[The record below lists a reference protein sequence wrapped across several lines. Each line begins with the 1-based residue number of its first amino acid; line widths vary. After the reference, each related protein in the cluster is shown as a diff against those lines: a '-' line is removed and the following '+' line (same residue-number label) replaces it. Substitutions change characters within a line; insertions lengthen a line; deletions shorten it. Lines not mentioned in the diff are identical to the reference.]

1 MTLLLQISDP
11 HFGTEQQ
18 PVVEALLRLAN
29 TQRPDLV
36 VMSGDITQR
45 ARRAQFSAA
54 RAFVDKFGATPF
66 IVVPG
71 NHDIPLYNL
80 FARMAHPYAN
90 YRRVF
95 GYDLEPV
102 FESAALLVIGVNT
115 TRAYRHKDGEVS
127 VQQVERVVRRLERAT
142 PRQLRVV
149 VTHQPVAAARAGDN
163 RNLLHGREYAVQRWA
178 QAGAD
183 LILGGHIHLPYVF
196 PLHAAYKD
204 LARGMWAVQAGTSLS
219 SRVRGSVPNS
229 VNVIDYDELYEA
241 SPAGERRA
249 TIARWDFNRARA
261 SFEPITRHELDFN
274 AESLN
279 TPLTTFS

>member
-11 HFGTEQQ
+11 HFGTEQP
-18 PVVEALLRLAN
+18 PVVDALLRLAS
-29 TQRPDLV
+29 TQCPDLV
-36 VMSGDITQR
+36 VISGDITQR

-80 FARMAHPYAN
+80 FARAAHPYAN

-95 GYDLEPV
+95 GNDLEPL

-127 VQQVERVVRRLERAT
+127 AQQVERVAHRLERAA
-142 PRQLRVV
+142 PMQLRVV
-149 VTHQPVAAARAGDN
+149 VTHQPVAAARPGSK
-163 RNLLHGREYAVQRWA
+163 RNLLHGREHAVQRWA

-183 LILGGHIHLPYVF
+183 LILGGHVHLPYVQ
-196 PLHAAYKD
+196 PLHASEKN

-229 VNVIDYDELYEA
+229 VNMIDYDA
-241 SPAGERRA
+241 SPSGERRA
-249 TIARWDFNRARA
+249 IITRWDFDRAHA
-261 SFEPITRHELDFN
+261 SFEPVARHELDLT
-274 AESLN
+274 AEPLV
-279 TPLTTFS
+279 TPLTVLS

>member
-11 HFGTEQQ
+11 HFGTEQP
-18 PVVEALLRLAN
+18 PVVDALLRLAS

-36 VMSGDITQR
+36 VISGDITQR
-45 ARRAQFSAA
+45 ARRAQFGAA

-66 IVVPG
+66 VVVPG

-80 FARMAHPYAN
+80 FARVAHPYAN

-95 GYDLEPV
+95 GDDLEPV

-127 VQQVERVVRRLERAT
+127 AQQIERVAQRLERAT
-142 PRQLRVV
+142 PMQLRVV
-149 VTHQPVAAARAGDN
+149 VTHQPVAAVRPGSN
-163 RNLLHGREYAVQRWA
+163 RNLLHGREQAVQRWA
-178 QAGAD
+178 RAGAD
-183 LILGGHIHLPYVF
+183 LILGGHVHLPYV
-196 PLHAAYKD
+196 LRLNAAYEN

-229 VNVIDYDELYEA
+229 VNMVDYDT
-241 SPAGERRA
+241 SPAGNRRA
-249 TIARWDFNRARA
+249 IITRWDFDRAHA
-261 SFEPITRHELDFN
+261 SFEPAARHELDLT
-274 AESLN
+274 AELPV
-279 TPLTTFS
+279 TPLAVLS

>member
-11 HFGTEQQ
+11 HFGTEQP
-18 PVVEALLRLAN
+18 PVVDALLRLADI
-29 TQRPDLV
+29 QRPDLV
-36 VMSGDITQR
+36 VISGDITQR

-66 IVVPG
+66 VVVPG

-80 FARMAHPYAN
+80 FARVAHPYAN

-95 GYDLEPV
+95 GDDLEPV

-127 VQQVERVVRRLERAT
+127 AQQIERVAQRLERAT
-142 PRQLRVV
+142 PMQLRVV
-149 VTHQPVAAARAGDN
+149 VTHQPVAAVRPGSN
-163 RNLLHGREYAVQRWA
+163 RNLLHGREQAVQRWA
-178 QAGAD
+178 RAGAD
-183 LILGGHIHLPYVF
+183 LILGGHVHLPYV
-196 PLHAAYKD
+196 LRLNAVYEN

-229 VNVIDYDELYEA
+229 VNMIDYDT
-241 SPAGERRA
+241 SPAGNRRA
-249 TIARWDFNRARA
+249 IITRWDFDRVHA
-261 SFEPITRHELDFN
+261 SFEPAARHELDLT
-274 AESLN
+274 AELPV
-279 TPLTTFS
+279 TPLAVLS